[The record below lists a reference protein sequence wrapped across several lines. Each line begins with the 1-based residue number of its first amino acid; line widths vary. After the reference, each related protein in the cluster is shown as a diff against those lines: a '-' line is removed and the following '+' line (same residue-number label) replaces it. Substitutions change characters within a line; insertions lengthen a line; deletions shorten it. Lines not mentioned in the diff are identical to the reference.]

1 MKQLK
6 DESGIESKNNFII
19 NQSQDHNFFTQLKN
33 NLSSERRS
41 TRTWE
46 QQVFSIFCV
55 PTHDTTRQSVYFFHN
70 SAIRSRKPGT
80 TDALVKK
87 EEKETLKPI
96 IGGRYYYLIK
106 RAFLFCSAL
115 TLDSK
120 GSIINESVQY
130 RDRVYFQCFFV
141 LILNSIILVVIGTL
155 LHFSLQAW
163 TLDATK

>member
-1 MKQLK
+1 MKAVSKAKTISLSIKVKTIIFSLNSKIICRPK
-6 DESGIESKNNFII
+6 DVQHELENNKF
-19 NQSQDHNFFTQLKN
+19 
-33 NLSSERRS
+33 
-41 TRTWE
+41 
-46 QQVFSIFCV
+46 FSIFCV

-130 RDRVYFQCFFV
+130 RDRVYFHFFRFD
-141 LILNSIILVVIGTL
+141 SQQYHFGRYWYIITL
-155 LHFSLQAW
+155 
-163 TLDATK
+163 